1 MRFISSPL
9 FQLIAGAV
17 ISFAGSV
24 VANLLFYGKME
35 KARARREAER
45 AYNKLTT
52 RFLHTTIS
60 DISHPLH
67 LLPVDIADRVE
78 DLRFALADV
87 NPAFDHVSLV
97 RKAIQQA
104 VDLRQKQVDQYPS
117 ATSSAP
123 RAPTPAG

>member
-35 KARARREAER
+35 KTRARRETER

-52 RFLHTTIS
+52 RLLHTTIS
-60 DISHPLH
+60 DINHPLH

-87 NPAFDHVSLV
+87 NPAFDHQSLV
-97 RKAIQQA
+97 QKAIQQA
-104 VDLRQKQVDQYPS
+104 ADLRKQQVDKYPS
-117 ATSSAP
+117 A
-123 RAPTPAG
+123 

>member
-17 ISFAGSV
+17 ISFIGSV
-24 VANLLFYGKME
+24 VANVLFYGKME
-35 KARARREAER
+35 KKRARREAER

-52 RFLHTTIS
+52 RLLHTTIS
-60 DISHPLH
+60 DLNHPLH

-87 NPAFDHVSLV
+87 NRAFDHLSLV
-97 RKAIQQA
+97 QKAIQQA
-104 VDLRQKQVDQYPS
+104 ADLRKKQGDKYPG
-117 ATSSAP
+117 ATV
-123 RAPTPAG
+123 